1 MRTPLPRPWHP
12 PIAGGCA
19 PVAFAQLTASGMCC
33 LLSPLV
39 FLAPLPAFVAFLLL
53 WGVAVVGDSP
63 QFSALTARTAPKHLV
78 GSALT
83 IVNCIGFSITIV
95 SIQATSYLSG
105 RIDARFI
112 FLVLVVGPVL
122 GLAALR
128 PLLGSARI
136 AGTNGIE

>member
-1 MRTPLPRPWHP
+1 M
-12 PIAGGCA
+12 
-19 PVAFAQLTASGMCC
+19 
-33 LLSPLV
+33 SPLA
-39 FLAPLPAFVAFLLL
+39 FLAPLPAFLVFLLL

-83 IVNCIGFSITIV
+83 IVNCIGFSITIA

-105 RIDARFI
+105 KIDARFI

-128 PLLGSARI
+128 PLLGSASTP
-136 AGTNGIE
+136 GTNGVQ

>member
-1 MRTPLPRPWHP
+1 MIEGARWRTWVFFYVPMAL
-12 PIAGGCA
+12 
-19 PVAFAQLTASGMCC
+19 F
-33 LLSPLV
+33 LV
-39 FLAPLPAFVAFLLL
+39 FLLL

-83 IVNCIGFSITIV
+83 IVNCIGFSITIA

-105 RIDARFI
+105 KIDARFI

-128 PLLGSARI
+128 PLLGSASTSETK
-136 AGTNGIE
+136 GVQ